1 MVFRRLAHPLPPSS
15 PLPVPLLGRGGR
27 GEDRRGGAAGA
38 ARFLRG
44 GIYIKRGVSSRCTS
58 GRFAGDEFFLEKF
71 LEISGQ
77 KMAGQF
83 TEEEVKAFV
92 ERWRP
97 QLLYNGFRQVWIDTE
112 TGEAID
118 FAQIADV
125 EELKKASARAEWQYY
140 QKIDAARTQWVAR
153 FPDAQKEAALVQFE
167 REMCKVDPYYLGKNW
182 LGYTDA
188 VFHFH
193 YFMANTVS
201 PDRVKPGY
209 RGLREFA
216 RDCFKTT
223 FMCITFSVQRIIRD
237 PNVTI
242 LYKSNAAENAA
253 KKVQEIKNHFI
264 SNVAFTRLF
273 PEYKP
278 RKVAEEGS
286 TTSWSAPCRTR
297 VQAENTVTATGVGS
311 SKGSTSQH
319 YDIIIGDDFW
329 DEKSVTS
336 QEKVAA
342 VKKDMAGI
350 EYLLASPSKGIILY
364 VGTRF
369 SHDDPTTSLEKMR
382 EYDCVVVS
390 GLLSCGR
397 SIFPESLS
405 IEKFMDQSQEAY
417 VFSCQVILNPT
428 EENRGFSR
436 SMFRY
441 QEWSDCQRLVKEG
454 KRSYRKVILTDAAGD
469 DKSGSDPVAIIVV
482 ACDNEGNYNVI
493 DYIEEQL
500 APSDFMDRIFAMW
513 DRWQPD
519 FVVRQK
525 TLLETTI
532 MSFMDRA
539 NAARGKAGKSMVR
552 FHHYSLGK
560 REKKMRI
567 TASLQPLFSHGR
579 IIFDPNMPELHKLER
594 ALLEHPRSSNDN
606 GPDAL
611 SLLDDPAV
619 SAPAT
624 FHPNESK
631 AIDMSAPG
639 AQELEDIELSYRREE
654 ARKMFEKMKQQKGK
668 RYV

>member
-1 MVFRRLAHPLPPSS
+1 
-15 PLPVPLLGRGGR
+15 
-27 GEDRRGGAAGA
+27 
-38 ARFLRG
+38 
-44 GIYIKRGVSSRCTS
+44 
-58 GRFAGDEFFLEKF
+58 
-71 LEISGQ
+71 
-77 KMAGQF
+77 MAGQF

-140 QKIDAARTQWVAR
+140 QKIDAARTVWVAR
-153 FPDAQKEAALVQFE
+153 FPEAQKEAALVQFE

-216 RDCFKTT
+216 RDCYKTT

-242 LYKSNAAENAA
+242 LYKSNAAENAS

-264 SNVAFTRLF
+264 NNSAFIRLF

-286 TTSWSAPCRTR
+286 TISWSAPCRTK

-311 SKGSTSQH
+311 SRGSTSQH

-336 QEKVAA
+336 NEKVAA

-369 SHDDPTTSLEKMR
+369 SHDDPTTTLEKMR
-382 EYDCVVVS
+382 EYDCIVVS
-390 GLLSCGR
+390 GLLASGR

-405 IEKFMDQSQEAY
+405 IEKFMDQSQEPY

-441 QEWSDCQRLVKEG
+441 QEWSDCLKLVKEG
-454 KRSYRKVILTDAAGD
+454 KKSYRKVILTDAAGD

-639 AQELEDIELSYRREE
+639 AQELDDIELSYRRDE
-654 ARKMFEKMKQQKGK
+654 ARRIFEQMKQKKGK

>member
-1 MVFRRLAHPLPPSS
+1 
-15 PLPVPLLGRGGR
+15 
-27 GEDRRGGAAGA
+27 
-38 ARFLRG
+38 
-44 GIYIKRGVSSRCTS
+44 
-58 GRFAGDEFFLEKF
+58 
-71 LEISGQ
+71 
-77 KMAGQF
+77 MAGQF
-83 TEEEVKAFV
+83 TEEEVAAFV
-92 ERWRP
+92 EKWRP
-97 QLLYNGFRQVWIDTE
+97 QLLYNGFSQVWQDTE
-112 TGEAID
+112 TGELID

-125 EELKKASARAEWQYY
+125 DTLKRASARAEWQYY
-140 QKIDAARTQWVAR
+140 SKIDAARTEWIGR
-153 FPDAQKEAALVQFE
+153 FPEAQKEEAMILFE
-167 REMCKVDPYYLGKNW
+167 REMCKSDPYYLGKNW

-201 PDRVKPGY
+201 PDRVVPGY

-237 PNVTI
+237 PNITI

-264 SNVAFTRLF
+264 NNAAFTRLF

-286 TTSWSAPCRTR
+286 TSSWDAPCRTR

-336 QEKVAA
+336 NEKVAA

-350 EYLLASPSKGIILY
+350 EYLLASPSKGIIIY

-390 GLLSCGR
+390 GLLACGR

-428 EENRGFSR
+428 EANRGFAR

-441 QEWSDCQRLVKEG
+441 QEWSECVKLARDG
-454 KRSYRKVILTDAAGD
+454 KKSYRKVILTDAAGD

-519 FVVRQK
+519 FIVRQK

-539 NAARGKAGKSMVR
+539 NVARGKQGKSMVR
-552 FHHYSLGK
+552 FHHYSLGT

-579 IIFDPNMPELHKLER
+579 IIFDPTIPELHKLER

-619 SAPAT
+619 SAPAKFT
-624 FHPNESK
+624 PSK
-631 AIDMSAPG
+631 PSEVDLSSPSKT
-639 AQELEDIELSYRREE
+639 ELEDVEMCYRREE
-654 ARKMFEKMKQQKGK
+654 ARRLFERIKGDKGDK
-668 RYV
+668 RRRHV

>member
-1 MVFRRLAHPLPPSS
+1 
-15 PLPVPLLGRGGR
+15 
-27 GEDRRGGAAGA
+27 
-38 ARFLRG
+38 
-44 GIYIKRGVSSRCTS
+44 
-58 GRFAGDEFFLEKF
+58 
-71 LEISGQ
+71 
-77 KMAGQF
+77 MAGQF
-83 TEEEVKAFV
+83 TEEEVAAFV
-92 ERWRP
+92 ERWKP
-97 QLLYNGFRQVWIDTE
+97 QLLYNGFSQVWIDTE

-118 FAQIADV
+118 FAQIADT
-125 EELKKASARAEWQYY
+125 EELKRASARAEWQYY
-140 QKIDAARTQWVAR
+140 SKIDEARAEWLSR
-153 FPDAQKEAALVQFE
+153 FPENQKEAALIDFE
-167 REMCKVDPYYLGKNW
+167 REMCKTDPYYLGKNW

-201 PDRVKPGY
+201 PDRVGYGY

-264 SNVAFTRLF
+264 ANAAFTRLF
-273 PEYKP
+273 PEFKP

-286 TTSWSAPCRTR
+286 TTAWSAPCRTK

-336 QEKVAA
+336 NEKVAA

-364 VGTRF
+364 VGTRV

-390 GLLSCGR
+390 GLLACGR

-441 QEWSDCQRLVKEG
+441 QEWSECQKLVREG
-454 KRSYRKVILTDAAGD
+454 KKSYRKVILTDAAGD
-469 DKSGSDPVAIIVV
+469 DKTGSDPVAIIVV
-482 ACDNEGNYNVI
+482 ACDNEGCINVI

-500 APSDFMDRIFAMW
+500 APSDFMDRIFALW

-519 FVVRQK
+519 FAVRQK

-539 NAARGKAGKSMVR
+539 NAARGKQGKSMVR

-579 IIFDPNMPELHKLER
+579 IIFDPTIPDLHKLER
-594 ALLEHPRSSNDN
+594 ALLEHPRSGNDN

-619 SAPAT
+619 SAPASFSPT
-624 FHPNESK
+624 ARTEV
-631 AIDMSAPG
+631 DLSAPG
-639 AQELEDIELSYRREE
+639 AREIEDIEMSYRREE
-654 ARKMFEKMKQQKGK
+654 ARRLFEKMKGK
-668 RYV
+668 DKVKKHV

>member
-1 MVFRRLAHPLPPSS
+1 
-15 PLPVPLLGRGGR
+15 
-27 GEDRRGGAAGA
+27 
-38 ARFLRG
+38 
-44 GIYIKRGVSSRCTS
+44 
-58 GRFAGDEFFLEKF
+58 
-71 LEISGQ
+71 
-77 KMAGQF
+77 MAGQF
-83 TEEEVKAFV
+83 TEEEIAAFV
-92 ERWRP
+92 QRWKP
-97 QLLYNGFRQVWIDTE
+97 QLLYNGFSQVWIDTE

-125 EELKKASARAEWQYY
+125 AELRMASDRAERQYY
-140 QKIDAARTQWVAR
+140 AKIDAARCEWISR
-153 FPDAQKEAALVQFE
+153 FPENQKEAAMISFE
-167 REMCKVDPYYLGKNW
+167 REMCKADPYYLGKNW

-201 PDRVKPGY
+201 PERVPKGY

-223 FMCITFSVQRIIRD
+223 FMCITFAVQRIIMD

-264 SNVAFTRLF
+264 ANAAFTRLF
-273 PEYKP
+273 PEFKP
-278 RKVAEEGS
+278 KKVAEEGN
-286 TTSWSAPCRTR
+286 TTAWNAPCRTK

-336 QEKVAA
+336 NEKVAA

-350 EYLLASPSKGIILY
+350 EYLLASPTKGIILY

-390 GLLSCGR
+390 GLLACGR

-405 IEKFMDQSQEAY
+405 IEKFMDQSQEPY

-441 QEWSDCQRLVKEG
+441 QEWSECQKLVREG
-454 KRSYRKVILTDAAGD
+454 KKSYRKVILTDAAGD

-482 ACDNEGNYNVI
+482 ACDNEGYINVI

-500 APSDFMDRIFAMW
+500 APSDFMDRIFALW

-539 NAARGKAGKSMVR
+539 NAARGKQGKSMVR

-560 REKKMRI
+560 REKKGRI

-579 IIFDPNMPELHKLER
+579 IIFDPTIPDLHKLER

-619 SAPAT
+619 SSPAKCPSHGPT
-624 FHPNESK
+624 VE
-631 AIDMSAPG
+631 DMQPLSRL
-639 AQELEDIELSYRREE
+639 ELADVELSYRREE
-654 ARKMFEKMKQQKGK
+654 ARRLFEMMKEKKGRK
-668 RYV
+668 HV